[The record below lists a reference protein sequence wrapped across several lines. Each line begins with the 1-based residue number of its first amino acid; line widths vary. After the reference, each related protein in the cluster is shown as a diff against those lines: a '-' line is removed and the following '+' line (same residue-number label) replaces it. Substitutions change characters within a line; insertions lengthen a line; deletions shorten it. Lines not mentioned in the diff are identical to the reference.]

1 MRKYLTAGV
10 ALLVL
15 QLLLVFA
22 YLALDEDDERTSATP
37 DAEPP
42 RRISSELPE
51 LALRYADGTAGNLS
65 AYRGRPFLL
74 HFWATWCPP
83 CRTELPGLLELA
95 KQGDLEVLVVGL
107 DSEWGAVER
116 FLAGPVPPYMA
127 LANGSQVEARFG
139 VHELPQSFVVDR
151 AGRLTLQFHGARDWT
166 AASTLRLLPVDMR

>member
-1 MRKYLTAGV
+1 LRKYLIAGV

-22 YLALDEDDERTSATP
+22 YLALDEEDESSSTAP
-37 DAEPP
+37 DVEPP
-42 RRISSELPE
+42 QRISSKLPE
-51 LALRYADGTAGNLS
+51 LALRYADGTTGNLS
-65 AYRGRPFLL
+65 AYRGRSFLL

-95 KQGDLEVLVVGL
+95 KQGDVEVLVVGL

-127 LANGSQVEARFG
+127 LANGSQDLHYVR
-139 VHELPQSFVVDR
+139 
-151 AGRLTLQFHGARDWT
+151 WT
-166 AASTLRLLPVDMR
+166 P